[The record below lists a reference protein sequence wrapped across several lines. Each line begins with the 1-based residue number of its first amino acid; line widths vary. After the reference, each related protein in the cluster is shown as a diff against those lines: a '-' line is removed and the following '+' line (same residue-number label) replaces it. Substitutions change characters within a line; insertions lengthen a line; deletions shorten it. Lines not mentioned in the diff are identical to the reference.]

1 MYRLLVLFILLSSP
15 ALSAANSLKGWP
27 QGPHNYKAIHDI
39 AVKEEKPL
47 LVYFYTDW
55 CPYCK
60 RLNSEY
66 IASPE
71 FKKLFS
77 GIYRVQINPEKSK
90 SGEILFKKKYKGTGF
105 PAVFVYVP
113 GVSQEPRQFHPFSK
127 KGDWSP
133 AEYTKKIR
141 EQIARGYSKKAYELY
156 KDKKY
161 KRARGYLIKASTY
174 DLKNK
179 YALLLMGSIY
189 HKEGYENQDKVLLNK
204 ARHIYKKILKIY
216 PGDKKALSAL
226 EKLGN

>member
-1 MYRLLVLFILLSSP
+1 MLRMLVLFVLLSSP
-15 ALSAANSLKGWP
+15 ALSVANSLTGWP
-27 QGPHNYKAIHDI
+27 QGSYNYKVIHDI

-55 CPYCK
+55 CPFCK
-60 RLNSEY
+60 RLNSDY

-71 FKKLFS
+71 FRKLSS

-90 SGEILFKKKYKGTGF
+90 SGDRLFKNNYKGTGF

-113 GVSQEPRQFHPFSK
+113 AVSQEPRQFHPFSK
-127 KGDWSP
+127 NGDLSS
-133 AEYTKKIR
+133 AEYTKRIS
-141 EQIARGYSKKAYELY
+141 EQIARGYNKRAYELY

-161 KRARGYLIKASTY
+161 KQAREYLIKASTY

-179 YALLLMGSIY
+179 YALLLMASIY

-204 ARHIYKKILKIY
+204 ARYIYKKVLKIY
-216 PGDKKALSAL
+216 PGDKEALSAL
-226 EKLGN
+226 GKLGN

>member
-1 MYRLLVLFILLSSP
+1 MFRMLVLFVLFSSP

-27 QGPHNYKAIHDI
+27 QGADNYKIVHDI

-55 CPYCK
+55 CPFCK

-71 FKKLFS
+71 FRKLSS

-90 SGEILFKKKYKGTGF
+90 SGDMLFKNNYKGTGF

-113 GVSQEPRQFHPFSK
+113 AVSQEPRQFHPFRK
-127 KGDWSP
+127 NGDWSS
-133 AEYTKKIR
+133 AEYTKKIS
-141 EQIARGYSKKAYELY
+141 EQIARGYNKRAYELY

-161 KRARGYLIKASTY
+161 KQAREYLIKASTY

-179 YALLLMGSIY
+179 YTLLLMASIY
-189 HKEGYENQDKVLLNK
+189 YKEGYENQDEVLLNK

-216 PGDKKALSAL
+216 PGDKKTLSAL